1 MCGDLPS
8 PFVLCKHSRSWIY
21 IHTSLI
27 AQIAKIIVV
36 YKAFTTL
43 IEMIENHKEVF
54 GAKLDF

>member
-8 PFVLCKHSRSWIY
+8 PFVLSKHSRGWIY

-36 YKAFTTL
+36 YKAFTAL
-43 IEMIENHKEVF
+43 IEMIENH
-54 GAKLDF
+54 

>member
-8 PFVLCKHSRSWIY
+8 PFVLSKHSRGWIY

-43 IEMIENHKEVF
+43 IEMIKNHEEVF

>member
-8 PFVLCKHSRSWIY
+8 PFVLSKHSRSWIY

-36 YKAFTTL
+36 YIAFTTL
-43 IEMIENHKEVF
+43 IEMIENHEKVF

>member
-8 PFVLCKHSRSWIY
+8 PFVLSKHSRSWIY

-36 YKAFTTL
+36 YIAFTTL
-43 IEMIENHKEVF
+43 VEMIENHEEVF